1 MGRSCSRLIV
11 RWQLAALLIWF
22 ERPGNARIVGPS
34 LRVLSEH
41 VRQQLGERLSFSA
54 HGRSCL
60 EKAGRHERSLDASF
74 AVSTAPL
81 CRVLLCPPRHYRA
94 GRTKKNPAKP
104 DGFTG
109 RRDCCYF
116 LVCEIGAEDE
126 TRTRTACGHYPL
138 KIACLPVPPLRLF
151 SCLTASAYPPLSVFL
166 LSAGEQEPLF

>member
-1 MGRSCSRLIV
+1 MGRSCSRVIV

-22 ERPGNARIVGPS
+22 ERPGNARIFGPS
-34 LRVLSEH
+34 
-41 VRQQLGERLSFSA
+41 Q
-54 HGRSCL
+54 RSCQSMCGNSL
-60 EKAGRHERSLDASF
+60 ASGFRFQRMADHAWKRQGGMSVALTPHLPCPVRSF
-74 AVSTAPL
+74 VPGF
-81 CRVLLCPPRHYRA
+81 VCPPRHYRA
-94 GRTKKNPAKP
+94 GRTKKSPAKP

-109 RRDCCYF
+109 RKDCCHF